1 MSLRPEILTSLCVML
16 CSAFWLSWLAAGSP
30 QNAKLSSN
38 HQDQVQAQDRTL
50 SNAHNANALDA
61 CALLTGGEIAAILG
75 EPLKELK
82 PSVQATR
89 NMNMSQCLFVTSN
102 FAKSASLLVAMP
114 SSEDSGARNLRAF
127 WRNQF
132 HSPRKQEEERQPAS
146 IKGPAK
152 SAFTSPREA
161 PESRAVPNSESDRE
175 SHSEA
180 EDGARKPRP
189 ISCASAWA
197 ASPKNPPASPN
208 PSPSPPPSSP
218 ASTAILCSLSED
230 GGAFFTRAGCCPVP
244 ESGYEHQCQ
253 ENTP

>member
-189 ISCASAWA
+189 ISALGEEAYWVGSSLAGA
-197 ASPKNPPASPN
+197 LYVLQGDLFLRISVGGIPKESTRIAKSK
-208 PSPSPPPSSP
+208 SL
-218 ASTAILCSLSED
+218 ATAILPRLH
-230 GGAFFTRAGCCPVP
+230 RNPP
-244 ESGYEHQCQ
+244 R
-253 ENTP
+253 